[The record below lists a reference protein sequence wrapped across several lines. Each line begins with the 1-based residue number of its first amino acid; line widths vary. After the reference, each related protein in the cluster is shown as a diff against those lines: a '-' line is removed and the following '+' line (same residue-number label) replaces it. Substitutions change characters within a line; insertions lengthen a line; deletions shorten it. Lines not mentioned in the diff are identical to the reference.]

1 MPVRHYLNNR
11 VHGGEADMCPATEN
25 KMKIYHNILEFKP
38 VRNAVVTIGTFDGVH
53 RGHQVI
59 LKDMVRKAHEI
70 GGETVVVTF
79 YPHPRQ
85 VLCIGDNSLRLIS
98 TQEEKIKQM
107 DALGID
113 NLIVIKFT
121 KEFSTL
127 SSEDFIRNYIV
138 EKIRP
143 AMLVIGYDHH
153 FGNNR
158 LGDFE
163 MLNGLGAENN
173 FKVERVPV
181 QDVDNVVV
189 SSTKIRNA
197 LQTGDIRQANSLLGH
212 QFSYT
217 GIVVHGMGLGR
228 QMGYPTANLEV
239 ALEYRL
245 IEKPGVYATFVDF
258 DGKTLPAMTYIGRR
272 PTVNDNRPATIESHL
287 IGFDGDLYGKQL
299 TLRFV
304 DRVRDEKRFD
314 GLDELKRQINIDEQ
328 TIINILNKLS

>member
-1 MPVRHYLNNR
+1 
-11 VHGGEADMCPATEN
+11 
-25 KMKIYHNILEFKP
+25 MKIYHNILEFKP

-85 VLCIGDNSLRLIS
+85 VLSTGDNSLRLIS

-163 MLNGLGAENN
+163 MLNELGAENN

-189 SSTKIRNA
+189 SSTKIRKA
-197 LQTGDIRQANSLLGH
+197 LQVGDIRQANSLLGH

>member
-1 MPVRHYLNNR
+1 
-11 VHGGEADMCPATEN
+11 
-25 KMKIYHNILEFKP
+25 MKIYHNILEFKP
-38 VRNAVVTIGTFDGVH
+38 VQNAVVTIGTFDGVH
-53 RGHQVI
+53 RGHQFI
-59 LKDMVRKAHEI
+59 LKDMVRKAREMD
-70 GGETVVVTF
+70 GETIVVTF

-85 VLCIGDNSLRLIS
+85 VLCIGDNSLRFIS

-113 NLIVIKFT
+113 NLIIINFT
-121 KEFSTL
+121 KEFSKL
-127 SSEDFIRNYIV
+127 SSEDFIKNYIV
-138 EKIRP
+138 EKIKP
-143 AMLVIGYDHH
+143 AVLIIGYDHH

-163 MLNGLGAENN
+163 MLNRLGEKNN

-197 LQTGDIRQANSLLGH
+197 LQMGDIRQANNLLGH
-212 QFSYT
+212 QFSNT

-258 DGKTLPAMTYIGRR
+258 DGKTMPAMTYIGRR

-299 TLRFV
+299 TIRFV
-304 DRVRDEKRFD
+304 DRVRDEKKFN

>member
-1 MPVRHYLNNR
+1 
-11 VHGGEADMCPATEN
+11 
-25 KMKIYHNILEFKP
+25 MKIYHNILEFKP

-85 VLCIGDNSLRLIS
+85 VLCIGDNNLRLIS

-127 SSEDFIRNYIV
+127 SSEDFVKNYIV
-138 EKIRP
+138 EKIKP

-197 LQTGDIRQANSLLGH
+197 LQVGDIRQANSLLGH

-258 DGKTLPAMTYIGRR
+258 DGKTMPAMTYIGRR

-304 DRVRDEKRFD
+304 DRVRDEKRFN